1 AFILPNDKRVG
12 IKSALWRHEPSD
24 LERPIPRY
32 KVSSFVLDDADRPII
47 FSNRR
52 FAEHVIVMLC
62 QDVLGQPW
70 EVPQHLKIRGS
81 LINRGLA
88 RCVFEKYSFSQS
100 LLQRLAGNRGPFCRR
115 HQNLI
120 QVLPIGMELG
130 LEKLLADDQSVVK
143 LIGQT
148 L

>member
-1 AFILPNDKRVG
+1 MIGLLKNYSRLAEIHTVICFNQRDPGFPGLIIEVLKKDVIAFILPNDKRVG

-47 FSNRR
+47 FSDRR

-88 RCVFEKYSFSQS
+88 RCVFEKYSF
-100 LLQRLAGNRGPFCRR
+100 
-115 HQNLI
+115 
-120 QVLPIGMELG
+120 
-130 LEKLLADDQSVVK
+130 
-143 LIGQT
+143 
-148 L
+148 